1 MSHGRSLACV
11 RHSQLGTVLAVP
23 NQSQRPSLVLAV
35 LSLAAFMASL
45 DVFIVNVAF
54 DDIGADFS
62 GTTLSQL
69 SWVLNA
75 YAIVYAA
82 LLVPAGRIADR
93 YGRKGGFLVGLGVF
107 TLASVACAAA
117 DGVWWLVAFRAVQAV
132 GAALLTPASLGLV
145 VASMPPERRAGAVRI
160 WAATGALAAALG
172 PAVGG
177 LLVEASWRWVFL
189 VNLPIGVV
197 ALVAAARL
205 VPRSR
210 DESVTA
216 LPDVRGAVLLA
227 VSIGALTLGL
237 VEGPDWGWASGRTVA
252 AWVVTVVAFGAF
264 TLSSRRHPV
273 PVVEPALLRVRAFAW
288 ANATA
293 LLFAVPFA
301 AALLTNIL
309 WMQQVWD
316 YSPIKT
322 GFAIAPGPLMVPI
335 FAAVA
340 HRLAHRIPVGYLVAV
355 GCVLVGVGG
364 VLTSLLVG
372 PTPDYAG
379 SVLPGWLIGG
389 VGVGLALPSILS
401 SATADLPPA
410 RAATGSAVVNM
421 NRQIGTAL
429 GVSLVVAVLGVPVGY
444 AAAHAAFQH
453 TWWAFAAVAA
463 LAALAA
469 PGMTPRRA
477 PAVAVE
483 PVSEPV

>member
-1 MSHGRSLACV
+1 ML
-11 RHSQLGTVLAVP
+11 TVP
-23 NQSQRPSLVLAV
+23 DTSQRSSLVLAV

-54 DDIGADFS
+54 DDIGADFT

-93 YGRKGGFLVGLGVF
+93 YGRKGGFLLGLGIF
-107 TLASVACAAA
+107 TAASVACAAVQ
-117 DGVWWLVAFRAVQAV
+117 GVWWLVAFRAVQAV

-145 VASMPPERRAGAVRI
+145 VASVPPERRAGAVRI

-210 DESVTA
+210 DETA
-216 LPDVRGAVLLA
+216 TRLPDVLGAALLA

-237 VEGPDWGWASGRTVA
+237 VEGPDWGWGDTRTTA

-264 TLSSRRHPV
+264 VVSSRRHPV
-273 PVVEPALLRVRAFAW
+273 PVVEPALLKVRAFAW
-288 ANATA
+288 ANATS

-316 YSPIKT
+316 YSPIRT

-340 HRLAHRIPVGYLVAV
+340 HRLAKRVPVGILVAV
-355 GCVLVGVGG
+355 GCLLVGAGG
-364 VLTSLLVG
+364 IVTSVLVG

-379 SVLPGWLIGG
+379 SILPGWLIGG

-410 RAATGSAVVNM
+410 RAATGSAVVNI

-429 GVSLVVAVLGVPVGY
+429 GVSLVVAVLGAPIGY
-444 AAAHAAFQH
+444 AAAHEAFQH
-453 TWWAFAAVAA
+453 TWWAFAGVAV
-463 LAALAA
+463 LAAVAA
-469 PGMTPRRA
+469 PGMTPRRT
-477 PAVAVE
+477 PAAVVE
-483 PVSEPV
+483 PVSQPA